1 MSHTSMQLHPLSFDE
16 ARTLAGNLLPMLL
29 GLQGAAD
36 RVVITAEG
44 NPLFIEELVAS
55 LAERVDEATEKL
67 PPTCGPRSPRGS
79 TRFPPPPGVRCSTR
93 R

>member
-1 MSHTSMQLHPLSFDE
+1 MSHTSMQLHPLSFEE
-16 ARTLAGNLLPMLL
+16 ARRWPDISCRCSPGC
-29 GLQGAAD
+29 GAAD

-67 PPTCGPRSPRGS
+67 PPTCGPP
-79 TRFPPPPGVRCSTR
+79 
-93 R
+93 